1 MQINCFSEA
10 SPDFTKKLPYLP
22 YLPDSVQGPG
32 LGYPG
37 LGPHHV
43 YEEEEDGAADSLAT
57 DTDLPSLYS
66 VPHKLR
72 SESRSARGELLA
84 LVYKLHD
91 NSCVMPTLYRGF
103 CIQVRK
109 ESEC

>member
-1 MQINCFSEA
+1 MQINCCSEA

-43 YEEEEDGAADSLAT
+43 YEDEEDGAADSLAT

-72 SESRSARGELLA
+72 SESRSARGGETFSTRL
-84 LVYKLHD
+84 
-91 NSCVMPTLYRGF
+91 
-103 CIQVRK
+103 
-109 ESEC
+109 

>member
-1 MQINCFSEA
+1 MQINCCSEA

-72 SESRSARGELLA
+72 SESRSARGGRLLA
-84 LVYKLHD
+84 LVYNSHD
-91 NSCVMPTLYRGF
+91 NIAVVSCVHY
-103 CIQVRK
+103 IAASVSK
-109 ESEC
+109 

>member
-1 MQINCFSEA
+1 M
-10 SPDFTKKLPYLP
+10 
-22 YLPDSVQGPG
+22 QGPG

-43 YEEEEDGAADSLAT
+43 YEEDEDGAADSLAT

-72 SESRSARGELLA
+72 SESRSATGELLA
-84 LVYKLHD
+84 LVYK
-91 NSCVMPTLYRGF
+91 SQQFCVVYY
-103 CIQVRK
+103 IAASVSK
-109 ESEC
+109 

>member
-1 MQINCFSEA
+1 MQINCCSEA

-72 SESRSARGELLA
+72 SESRSARGGLLA
-84 LVYKLHD
+84 LVYNSHD
-91 NSCVMPTLYRGF
+91 NITVVSCAHYIAASVS
-103 CIQVRK
+103 K
-109 ESEC
+109 

>member
-1 MQINCFSEA
+1 MQINCCSEA

-72 SESRSARGELLA
+72 SESSY
-84 LVYKLHD
+84 VV
-91 NSCVMPTLYRGF
+91 CTLYRGF